1 MKKNIN
7 HSSGK
12 MKLFVLG
19 ASLAGLA
26 AAYFFLGPKNKKNL
40 KNTKS
45 WAIKMRGDIIEKL
58 EKARDISET
67 VYGEIIDSIATKY
80 EKNLK
85 SNSQEIRELAQDLKK
100 HWRVISKSVETK
112 RKDIVKKVVKPTK
125 KTKNTKKFN

>member
-7 HSSGK
+7 HGSGK

-26 AAYFFLGPKNKKNL
+26 VAYFFLGPKNKKNL

-45 WAIKMRGDIIEKL
+45 WAIKMRGDVIEKL

-67 VYGEIIDSIATKY
+67 VYGKIIDSIAIKY
-80 EKNLK
+80 EKSLK

>member
-7 HSSGK
+7 HGSGK

-45 WAIKMRGDIIEKL
+45 WAIKMRGDVIEKL

-67 VYGEIIDSIATKY
+67 VYGKIIDSIATKY
-80 EKNLK
+80 EKSLK